1 LLAIA
6 ALAAQMDMV
15 SAMVPCKGEMA
26 GRGVGTVGALLK
38 EVLAAVAKSVAL
50 DDGPR
55 VPQRRRL
62 PVAA

>member
-1 LLAIA
+1 
-6 ALAAQMDMV
+6 MDMV
-15 SAMVPCKGEMA
+15 SAMVPRKGELA
-26 GRGVGTVGALLK
+26 GRGVGTVGALRK
-38 EVLAAVAKSVAL
+38 EVLAAAKSVAL

>member
-1 LLAIA
+1 
-6 ALAAQMDMV
+6 MDMV
-15 SAMVPCKGEMA
+15 SAMVPRKGEMA